1 MKKNAF
7 TLIELIVVL
16 VILAVVALIVTP
28 LVLNIVNQS
37 EINARKSSIDG
48 YGKAAEIAVAE
59 HKLEKGSYP
68 ATFQGL
74 NIKHD
79 GSEVKCADSI
89 INQDGTIFL
98 SRCKVDGEIV
108 KDSKTE
114 DGYYHYGSLEIEYII
129 GDKINFNGVD
139 FYVIAPSTTATEYV
153 TLLKAEAFK
162 YDEIMKYGEGHI
174 NMYTDS
180 MDIDSA
186 YRVPNNI
193 NGYGYMA
200 YYTSSTCGY
209 NENRQFNSSGC
220 TNDYNKSEIKYVI
233 DAWVNEIIGNEN
245 LLVDSFGYASRLITI
260 EELTENLG
268 YIIENVNTVYPS
280 SGGETPS
287 FVYDGRYGYWT
298 MSDPWD
304 SGYSLW
310 TVMSNGGLYPYSN
323 VTKTIYHSPAEA
335 YAVRPVINL
344 NKKVIKE

>member
-68 ATFQGL
+68 IAFEELT
-74 NIKHD
+74 IKHD

-114 DGYYHYGSLEIEYII
+114 DGYYHYGVLVNDYNV
-129 GDKINFNGVD
+129 GDKITFNGVD
-139 FYVIAPSTTATEYV
+139 FYVIRPSTSQMEYV
-153 TLLKAEAFK
+153 TLLKDKAFT
-162 YDEIMKYGEGHI
+162 YDELLTYGEGHI
-174 NMYTDS
+174 NMYNYKPGEEYYHIPDNVN
-180 MDIDSA
+180 D
-186 YRVPNNI
+186 
-193 NGYGYMA
+193 YGYMA
-200 YYTSSTCGY
+200 YFTSSTCGY
-209 NENRQFNSSGC
+209 DGSSWVSDGC
-220 TNDYNKSEIKYVI
+220 TTDYVQSEVKYVVDAWIDNTIKSE
-233 DAWVNEIIGNEN
+233 N
-245 LLVDSFGYASRLITI
+245 LIEDDLGYKARLITY
-260 EELTENLG
+260 EELTDYLG
-268 YIIENVNTVYPS
+268 YDHVNTSTIYPS
-280 SGGETPS
+280 SNGETPS
-287 FVYDGRYGYWT
+287 FVYDSNYGYWT
-298 MSDPWD
+298 MSQSMDN
-304 SGYSLW
+304 SSLVF
-310 TVMSNGGLYPYSN
+310 TVMSNGGIYPYGRITETYYASSVN
-323 VTKTIYHSPAEA
+323 S